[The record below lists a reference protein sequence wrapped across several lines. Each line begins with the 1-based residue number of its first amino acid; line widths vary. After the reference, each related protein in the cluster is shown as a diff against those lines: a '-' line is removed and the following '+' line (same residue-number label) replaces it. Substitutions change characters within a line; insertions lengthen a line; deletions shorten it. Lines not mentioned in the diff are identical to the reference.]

1 MLAACPLW
9 KKVRQSASAAHLV
22 RWFDH
27 MAALPACAAAVED
40 LCPTK
45 KREAA
50 AAADTAAGKGGGGEK
65 VWFVWFVCC
74 VNALVVVFYA

>member
-1 MLAACPLW
+1 MSSAEFPLPADLYMLAACPLW

-27 MAALPACAAAVED
+27 MSSLPACAAAVED
-40 LCPTK
+40 LCPTR

-50 AAADTAAGKGGGGEK
+50 AAADTAAGKGGGG
-65 VWFVWFVCC
+65 
-74 VNALVVVFYA
+74 AL